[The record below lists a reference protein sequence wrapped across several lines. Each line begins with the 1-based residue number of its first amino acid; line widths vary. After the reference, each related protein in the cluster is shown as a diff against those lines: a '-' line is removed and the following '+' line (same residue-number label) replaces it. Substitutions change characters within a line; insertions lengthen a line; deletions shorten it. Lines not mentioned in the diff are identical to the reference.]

1 MWVKLERMLAQEIP
15 PERTVTSDK
24 TIGRPARE
32 LLRGGRFSA
41 MLWWS
46 MGFAVRLASLGLA
59 ALFLAGAPAAFAQG
73 KQKPAPRAAKAKKA
87 PEKADAQKGKKEAEQ
102 AEAEGETKETKEEKP
117 DAPAGA
123 PEGAVKAAGTKET
136 KESEKDKKDA
146 RVTGVEESAK
156 DKGVKT
162 YKFSAVEVEGR
173 LKSPQIVY
181 FLRRVRA
188 EFEAGAL
195 GHRSFMPELS
205 DTRRSPA
212 LK

>member
-1 MWVKLERMLAQEIP
+1 
-15 PERTVTSDK
+15 
-24 TIGRPARE
+24 
-32 LLRGGRFSA
+32 
-41 MLWWS
+41 
-46 MGFAVRLASLGLA
+46 MGFAIRLASLGLA
-59 ALFLAGAPAAFAQG
+59 ALVLAAAPPAIAQS
-73 KQKPAPRAAKAKKA
+73 KQKPAARAVKGKKA
-87 PEKADAQKGKKEAEQ
+87 PEKTDAAKGKKEAEQ
-102 AEAEGETKETKEEKP
+102 AEAEGETKEEKS

-136 KESEKDKKDA
+136 KESEKDSKTK
-146 RVTGVEESAK
+146 VTGVEESAK
-156 DKGVKT
+156 EKGVKT

-173 LKSPQIVY
+173 LKSPQIIY

>member
-1 MWVKLERMLAQEIP
+1 M
-15 PERTVTSDK
+15 
-24 TIGRPARE
+24 
-32 LLRGGRFSA
+32 RFAS
-41 MLWWS
+41 
-46 MGFAVRLASLGLA
+46 RLASFGLF
-59 ALFLAGAPAAFAQG
+59 ALILSGAAPALSQG
-73 KQKPAPRAAKAKKA
+73 KQKPVPRAQTKKA
-87 PEKADAQKGKKEAEQ
+87 TSKAPPAEKD
-102 AEAEGETKETKEEKP
+102 AEAKP
-117 DAPAGA
+117 DAQETKSEGPAGA
-123 PEGAVKAAGTKET
+123 PEGTVKAAGTKEVKETEKET
-136 KESEKDKKDA
+136 KETKAK
-146 RVTGVEESAK
+146 VTAVEESEK

-205 DTRRSPA
+205 DSRRSPA

>member
-1 MWVKLERMLAQEIP
+1 M
-15 PERTVTSDK
+15 
-24 TIGRPARE
+24 
-32 LLRGGRFSA
+32 RFA
-41 MLWWS
+41 
-46 MGFAVRLASLGLA
+46 ARLASLGFF
-59 ALFLAGAPAAFAQG
+59 ALVLTGAPVAFAQT
-73 KQKPAPRAAKAKKA
+73 KAKPVPRAAKAPKKA
-87 PEKADAQKGKKEAEQ
+87 PAKTAPEAEEP
-102 AEAEGETKETKEEKP
+102 APEADTKSA
-117 DAPAGA
+117 APAGA
-123 PEGAVKAAGTKET
+123 PEGSVKAAGTKA
-136 KESEKDKKDA
+136 KEPEKTGDQA
-146 RVTGVEESAK
+146 RVTDVEESAK

-205 DTRRSPA
+205 DSRRNPA

>member
-1 MWVKLERMLAQEIP
+1 MR
-15 PERTVTSDK
+15 
-24 TIGRPARE
+24 
-32 LLRGGRFSA
+32 
-41 MLWWS
+41 
-46 MGFAVRLASLGLA
+46 FAVRLASLGLF
-59 ALFLAGAPAAFAQG
+59 ALVFAGAPSAFAQG
-73 KQKPAPRAAKAKKA
+73 KPKPAPRAAKAKKPPA
-87 PEKADAQKGKKEAEQ
+87 PAKKTSEAAEPAEPAD
-102 AEAEGETKETKEEKP
+102 ETKS

-123 PEGAVKAAGTKET
+123 PEGSVKAAGTKGT
-136 KESEKDKKDA
+136 KEPEKGDQA

-205 DTRRSPA
+205 DSRRSPA